1 MGRVKYGTLFGST
14 ADAEVRDAG
23 ERRVQFPKWLDGFGE
38 GQ

>member
-23 ERRVQFPKWLDGFGE
+23 EHRVQFPKWLDGFGE